1 MAELFSFGQPENE
14 SERKAFEYLRTKLPD
29 SYKLFTNLE
38 IKQGVDIYEIDLV
51 IMAPH
56 CVYVVDIKNWHGS
69 IDIYDPNW
77 HPDNYQPFISPLKKL
92 RKHAKVLS
100 SAICDVNR
108 ARQNDLREI
117 HIQASVL
124 MADVNIKITD
134 YGDRDGAHVT
144 YLDER
149 CLKYFK
155 DKSYIPEYRLDNIKP
170 YIFYVERAITGRS
183 SPKSALLRYRD
194 WQVEEKISENE
205 LCQYTEYRAKS
216 LTIGMN
222 SLTARL
228 RVYKVDP
235 LLEPAERQKLYK
247 LISTSFLAVQQL
259 PSHSNILNIK
269 EFFESPEHNCLVMV
283 TEDVEGQALRQHIKK
298 QSLSWERKIAIIK
311 DVLRGLKH
319 AHKHSVIHR
328 NITPDTV
335 LVTAKGQARL
345 IGFDYARIS
354 NRTSTISDDI
364 IDELEQYAAYQA
376 IECQS
381 DPAQAS
387 VASDLFS
394 AGLVFYELLTGSPAF
409 TSAEQIYECSAQF
422 PNKPSQLKN
431 ELSNAWD
438 NWLQKMCAFDPLDRY
453 SNAGAALK
461 ELNNIT
467 TPATQVNDNQ
477 SHNNKTNLQAGDI
490 IDDRYQVIKRLGRP
504 GSFAVA
510 YHVLDTTGDVE
521 LVLKLITRDKLS
533 VYERLQ
539 QEYKILQKVPNHPHI
554 VKVTWAGLLKDDTPF
569 IAFEYV
575 DGQDVETLIENKTL
589 SKEKAVEIAKQT
601 ASGLLHLHKHQ
612 VRHQDIKPSNII
624 LTDKGIRIIDFNISV
639 SDSDEITKNAGTKR
653 YMPPDYKLTAQ
664 TLEDKTDRD
673 LYALGIVFYECV
685 TGRYPFDEAQPP
697 RDKLPIN
704 PCTIEGCEDLSDE
717 LVQLLMQIIAPKR
730 KDRFTNAE
738 EIITAINN
746 LTLLNLTP
754 QPPSLQGKRENS
766 KPLSSQERGLE
777 RGSKYTSQTASST
790 HFNLFNVQSTHTIN
804 PDKPI
809 ILDPTGVYE
818 IPPSYIHITT
828 EVEWMRSFGT
838 SDSPCWFKGRRLCD
852 WAKEWLRVWDKLE
865 LIAEEKQSPRLRL
878 QQLFEHDA
886 IPNEWT
892 DAQLL
897 ILATKLDSYPQENPI
912 AYLLADATQTDK
924 QIWLAAPSVE
934 NLAAWLAIQ
943 VPQECKVLE
952 QVWQYQHHHELVN
965 YYQTE
970 DKLALL
976 RRWLG
981 IAQPII
987 TELPQYPFLIPS
999 VIEKEFDDYWEKK
1012 IYQSEAKI
1020 LDEIIPSEQ
1029 VGFARIAQLAFS
1041 VFNKRPK
1048 FSNKTRENKLA
1059 SYLNHQQQLTLRD
1072 KRSPLKPE
1080 PLALDAT
1087 SEQALSWVTEKYLP
1101 FRRWAILLSQT
1112 SSERIFSERLANS
1125 FMEWMLQHYPKMK
1138 FDAVEHSQLNY
1149 SVASRV
1155 QNLIKSS
1162 PVLWVV
1168 VDGLG
1173 WLDHIELLDCLANNQ
1188 LAVERDIEPRFSILP
1203 TKTEYAKWSLY
1214 AQLLPNASSWVD
1226 NNAGKAFSFMGLGER
1241 YTDGRTDKLLQDLKT
1256 AKHKLYCW
1264 DTEQFD
1270 KLYHNERD
1278 WHHLY
1283 NVKRRHTLE
1292 GIAKEIQ
1299 SFVEAYPQPEDMQ
1312 IVIASD
1318 HGQLLGITEK
1328 ILCNPGDVQKL
1339 EIKGRIAI
1347 GKTDDPRLVV
1357 LERDSYG
1364 LPHDISVVRGAASL
1378 RASGK
1383 TGDTKFISSHGGLFP
1398 EEVVVGVS
1406 VLRKSVQRRPV
1417 LVTCSGEGE
1426 ALKTGNLIITIDNP
1440 NSVPLTNLYLY
1451 ITSELCSLKLEIPIE
1466 AIIPANDKLTL
1477 FKTIPIPNFP
1487 TTYQENTLTL
1497 SLGGKLSFQFPGA
1510 LSASY
1515 DLSTESCLT
1524 ITRIYNS
1531 GFDIDDLKDFF

>member
-1 MAELFSFGQPENE
+1 MAELYPFGQPENE
-14 SERKAFEYLRTKLPD
+14 SERKAFEYLRTNLPD

-38 IKQGVDIYEIDLV
+38 IKQGVDIYEIDLI
-51 IMAPH
+51 IMALH

-100 SAICDVNR
+100 SAICDINR
-108 ARQNDLREI
+108 ARQNDLQKI

-124 MADVNIKITD
+124 MADGNIKITD
-134 YGDRDGAHVT
+134 YGDRDGANIT

-155 DKSYIPEYRLDNIKP
+155 DKSCIPDYRFDNIKP
-170 YIFYVERAITGRS
+170 YTSFVERAITGRS
-183 SPKSALLRYRD
+183 SPKLGLLRYRD
-194 WQVEEKISENE
+194 WQVEEKLSENE
-205 LCQYTEYRAKS
+205 RGQYTEYRAKS
-216 LTIGMN
+216 LTIGMS

-235 LLEPAERQKLYK
+235 LLEAAERQKQHK
-247 LISTSFLAVQQL
+247 LISTSFLAVQQI

-283 TEDVEGQALRQHIKK
+283 TEDVQGQALRQHIKK
-298 QSLSWERKIAIIK
+298 QSLTWERKVSIIK

-328 NITPDTV
+328 NITPDTI
-335 LVTAKGQARL
+335 LVTVKGQARL

-364 IDELEQYAAYQA
+364 TDELEQYAAYQA

-409 TSAEQIYECSAQF
+409 TGGEHIYECSAEF
-422 PNKPSQLKN
+422 PVKASQLN
-431 ELSNAWD
+431 PQLSIFWD
-438 NWLQKMCAFDPLDRY
+438 NWLQKMCAFDPKDRY
-453 SNAGAALK
+453 SNAGTALK

-467 TPATQVNDNQ
+467 TAAIPVDD
-477 SHNNKTNLQAGDI
+477 KTNFQTGDI
-490 IDDRYQVIKRLGRP
+490 IDDRYRIINKLGRP

-521 LVLKLITRDKLS
+521 LVLKLITCDKLS

-539 QEYKILQKVPNHPHI
+539 QEYKILKKVPKHPHI

-575 DGQDVETLIENKTL
+575 DGQDVETLIESKTL
-589 SKEKAVEIAKQT
+589 SKEKAVEIVKQT

-612 VRHQDIKPSNII
+612 VRHQDIKPSNLL

-639 SDSDEITKNAGTKR
+639 SDSEEITKNAGTRR
-653 YMPPDYKLTAQ
+653 YMPPDYKLTSQ

-673 LYALGIVFYECV
+673 LYALGIVSYECL

-704 PCTIEGCEDLSDE
+704 PCTIEGCENLSDE
-717 LVQLLMQIIAPKR
+717 LVQLLMKIIAPKQ
-730 KDRFTNAE
+730 KDRFTSAE
-738 EIITAINN
+738 EIINK
-746 LTLLNLTP
+746 LEVTP
-754 QPPSLQGKRENS
+754 LIKVDTVSPVIAP
-766 KPLSSQERGLE
+766 
-777 RGSKYTSQTASST
+777 TSQTVPENT
-790 HFNLFNVQSTHTIN
+790 TIQFDLFNVQSIHTIN
-804 PDKPI
+804 PNKPI
-809 ILDPTGVYE
+809 VLDPIGVYK
-818 IPPSYIHITT
+818 IPKGYIAITT
-828 EVEWMRSFGT
+828 EVEWIKSFGT
-838 SDSPCWFKGRRLCD
+838 SNSPCWVKGRRLCD
-852 WAKEWLRVWDKLE
+852 WAKEWLRVWDKLH

-878 QQLFEHDA
+878 QQLFNSIN
-886 IPNEWT
+886 IPDEWT
-892 DAQLL
+892 DVQILN
-897 ILATKLDSYPQENPI
+897 LATKLDSYPQENPI

-934 NLAAWLAIQ
+934 NLATWLAIQ
-943 VPQECKVLE
+943 VPQECRVLE
-952 QVWQYQHHHELVN
+952 QVWQYQHHELAN

-987 TELPQYPFLIPS
+987 TELPQYPLSIPS
-999 VIEKEFDDYWEKK
+999 VMEQEFDDYWEKK
-1012 IYQSEAKI
+1012 IYQTEAKI

-1048 FSNKTRENKLA
+1048 FNNKTREKKLA
-1059 SYLNHQQQLTLRD
+1059 SYLNHQQQLILRD
-1072 KRSPLKPE
+1072 NQPLLKPE
-1080 PLALDAT
+1080 ALALDA
-1087 SEQALSWVTEKYLP
+1087 SPEQALTWVTDKYLP
-1101 FRRWAILLSQT
+1101 FRRWAVVTEQS

-1125 FMEWMLQHYPKMK
+1125 FMEWILQHYPKMK
-1138 FDAVEHSQLNY
+1138 FDAVENSQLNY
-1149 SVASRV
+1149 SVASLV
-1155 QNLIKSS
+1155 QNLCQSS

-1173 WLDHIELLDCLANNQ
+1173 WLDHVELLDYLANNQ
-1188 LAVERDIEPRFSILP
+1188 LAVERDVEPRFSILP

-1214 AQLLPNASSWVD
+1214 AQLLPSASSWVND
-1226 NNAGKAFSFMGLGER
+1226 AGKAFSFMGLGER
-1241 YTDGRTDKLLQDLKT
+1241 YTDGRTDKLLEDLKT

-1270 KLYHNERD
+1270 KLYHTERD

-1292 GIAKEIQ
+1292 GIAKEIL
-1299 SFVEAYPQPEDMQ
+1299 SFVKAYPQPENMQ

-1318 HGQLLGITEK
+1318 HGQLFGITEK

-1347 GKTDDPRLVV
+1347 GTTDDPRLVV
-1357 LERDSYG
+1357 LDRDSYG
-1364 LPHDISVVRGAASL
+1364 LPHDISVVRGTACL

-1383 TGDTKFISSHGGLFP
+1383 NTDTKFISSHGGLFP
-1398 EEVVVGVS
+1398 EEVVIGVS
-1406 VLRKSVQRRPV
+1406 VLKKSVQRRSV
-1417 LVTCSGEGE
+1417 LVTCYGEGE
-1426 ALKTGNLIITIDNP
+1426 ALKTGNLVITIDNP
-1440 NSVPLTNLYLY
+1440 NSVPITNLYLY
-1451 ITSELCSLKLEIPIE
+1451 ITSELSYFKLELPLE
-1466 AIIPANDKLTL
+1466 VVIPANDKITL
-1477 FKTIPIPNFP
+1477 SRTISIPNFP
-1487 TTYQENTLTL
+1487 ATYQENTLSL
-1497 SLGGKLSFQFPGA
+1497 SLSGKLSLQFPGA
-1510 LSASY
+1510 QTASY
-1515 DLSTESCLT
+1515 DLSYDSCLK
-1524 ITRIYNS
+1524 ITRMYNS
-1531 GFDIDDLKDFF
+1531 GFDIDDLKEFL